1 VEIDKLVRVGSCR
14 RPLAR
19 QLVWTAQWTPIW
31 QLPATLAAPDVVAF
45 NRNPGLIF
53 TAQESR
59 RRVRYDNVESYYA
72 EIRDTSRDEPYG
84 QFDQEAVRDLLSGTL
99 QGQRIAEPIKQRLL
113 DLMAARLRPILNGVS
128 RQMKAL
134 RKVRS
139 LPREMWAGTGGY
151 WPSRI
156 VGIEVMRRGGT
167 VRRFDHG
174 YNNVL
179 NRCIEQAVYVEA
191 MVSTHF
197 AFVSEDC
204 ARRWRKEPVAA
215 LTSPRDAPQ
224 FESFPPVAVKAMHNQ
239 PRHNG
244 ARRSPPKVLYTSGQ
258 LKGMWRNL
266 PPPMPTMIYV
276 DWSLRIADM
285 LHKMPIDLVCRPHPG
300 GVFAGKPHPL
310 SKSAYVPRQPFEQL
324 IDDIDVLVTDSPF
337 SRVLCEALCTD
348 KPIVYLDAGHDYF
361 CDDVLPLV
369 KERCTMIDLKYDSR
383 GLPQVEA
390 GQLEAALLDAR
401 RPNGDLV
408 RRFRQLFATE

>member
-1 VEIDKLVRVGSCR
+1 MILFPHDYAAIDRDADWRDRLCLPVSYRSLRDATLDFARRLMQANARVDTEEHRLTYLAAMGLFAPWANAVVEAANTLDGLGDVEFASDLPEVLFLSGRSSANPGEVEIDKLIRVGSCR

-19 QLVWTAQWTPIW
+19 QLVWTAQWTPVW
-31 QLPATLAAPDVVAF
+31 RLPATLAAPDVVAF

-72 EIRDTSRDEPYG
+72 EVRDTSRDEPYG

-99 QGQRIAEPIKQRLL
+99 QGQHIAEPIKQRLL
-113 DLMAARLRPILNGVS
+113 DLMTARLRPILNGVS

-156 VGIEVMRRGGT
+156 VGLEVMRRGGT

-215 LTSPRDAPQ
+215 LTSPSAAPQ
-224 FESFPPVAVKAMHNQ
+224 FESFPSVEVKATRNQ
-239 PRHNG
+239 TRHNG
-244 ARRSPPKVLYTSGQ
+244 SRRSPPKVLYTSGQ
-258 LKGMWRNL
+258 LKGLWRNL
-266 PPPMPTMIYV
+266 PPPMPTMVYV

-285 LHKMPIDLVCRPHPG
+285 LR
-300 GVFAGKPHPL
+300 
-310 SKSAYVPRQPFEQL
+310 
-324 IDDIDVLVTDSPF
+324 
-337 SRVLCEALCTD
+337 
-348 KPIVYLDAGHDYF
+348 
-361 CDDVLPLV
+361 
-369 KERCTMIDLKYDSR
+369 
-383 GLPQVEA
+383 
-390 GQLEAALLDAR
+390 
-401 RPNGDLV
+401 
-408 RRFRQLFATE
+408 